1 MVLLS
6 YLRSSLKG
14 IKLACRKVKS
24 AAAVLQPLYA
34 IGTEPLSKKADF
46 KGIWE
51 NSTHLKNAFM
61 EAKKML
67 GEAVELS
74 HPNANFPLSLFT
86 DSSHHL
92 IGGSLQMLAPDG
104 FRVL

>member
-1 MVLLS
+1 M
-6 YLRSSLKG
+6 
-14 IKLACRKVKS
+14 
-24 AAAVLQPLYA
+24 
-34 IGTEPLSKKADF
+34 SKKADF

-51 NSTHLKNAFM
+51 NSTHLKNALM

-67 GEAVELS
+67 EEAVELS